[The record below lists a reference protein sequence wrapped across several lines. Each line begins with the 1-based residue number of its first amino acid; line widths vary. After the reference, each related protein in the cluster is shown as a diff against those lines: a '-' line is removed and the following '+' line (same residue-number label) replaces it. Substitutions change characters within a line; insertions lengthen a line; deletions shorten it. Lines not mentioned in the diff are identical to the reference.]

1 MVNVVRETG
10 GSGRR
15 KRQTAVTYFYV
26 EVGDAANDTSSPVD
40 IGKWLP
46 LTISHPTSAVQLVL
60 IHTLILH
67 FDSSVPYLVKGN
79 RNSSV
84 VRAPH
89 L

>member
-15 KRQTAVTYFYV
+15 KRQTAITYFYV

-46 LTISHPTSAVQLVL
+46 LTISHPTSAV
-60 IHTLILH
+60 HTLILH
-67 FDSSVPYLVKGN
+67 FDFNVPYLVKGN

-84 VRAPH
+84 VRAPD

>member
-1 MVNVVRETG
+1 MCWQVRVVNVVRETG

-46 LTISHPTSAVQLVL
+46 LSHTQLVL
-60 IHTLILH
+60 
-67 FDSSVPYLVKGN
+67 YN
-79 RNSSV
+79 
-84 VRAPH
+84 
-89 L
+89 